1 MYTSYFYI
9 GVNVKMKFDDKKFIA
24 QIIKKYRIQNKL
36 TQEKL
41 AELADITN
49 QHMSRIECGCYV
61 PSLTTFFMLVKVLK
75 IDLREFEFD
84 IIETE
89 NELKN
94 ELISKI
100 ISSDNVQLMLYESL
114 INSVNS
120 TLPKIKKEI
129 IRS

>member
-1 MYTSYFYI
+1 
-9 GVNVKMKFDDKKFIA
+9 MKFDDKKFIA